1 MNSLYTVYHEKFIR
15 LKELYEKYGFETS
28 LNDIKKDIGDIQD
41 FKVTVPLVGGF
52 STGKSSLINALIGY
66 DLLSTDITP
75 ETAVPAEMSY
85 GTDSVTYCMKNG
97 ETQSDSLNTT
107 GEQIIP
113 HDASLVQYS
122 LNNDFFAQIPD
133 IRLVDMPGFDSGI
146 EIHNRAINDY
156 LPKSLAYIIA
166 IAADEGTV
174 RASILNFLTE
184 LQLNEMPVYVVITKA
199 DKYPENEIEEMITHI
214 RPLIEKKMNLH
225 DVKIAV
231 TSADDSNTEQI
242 EELLLDL
249 QAQSETIFQNVYNRK
264 LKYYTENLCSYLKKQ
279 ISAPD
284 TTLIQVQE
292 DKKLLEEKI
301 SEMQQQ
307 LKSEKDNFETYADQC
322 IDRIRNKVESELR
335 SSSSVL
341 ENILIQGGSI
351 QEKINFLVRNA
362 ITAGIREQ
370 LEPKLQ
376 KHITNI
382 AGLIQL
388 DEIRSNS
395 GAELL
400 DKNTLEDQKAKREA
414 LQAAVTPVT
423 TVIATLIGTLFSGPL
438 APVIG
443 GALGSIIGAFL
454 NSTINKKSQEQEEAQ
469 RREAASKRVNQVIN
483 EVLVTIKAQIEATV
497 YEMIGNVNAEI
508 DREVNIQIEMKKKEL
523 SDLEASLSD
532 SEQQQQ
538 EKIAAY
544 QADLAMIESIT
555 EEIA

>member
-231 TSADDSNTEQI
+231 TSADDSDTAQM
-242 EELLLDL
+242 EEILLDL
-249 QAQSETIFQNVYNRK
+249 QSQSETIFQTVYNRK
-264 LKYYTENLCSYLKKQ
+264 LKYYTDNLCSYLKKQ

-284 TTLIQVQE
+284 TTLLQVQE

-301 SEMQQQ
+301 IEMQQK
-307 LKSEKDNFETYADQC
+307 LESEKDNFAKCADQC
-322 IDRIRNKVESELR
+322 IDGIRNKVESELR

-351 QEKINFLVRNA
+351 QEKVNFLVRNA
-362 ITAGIREQ
+362 ITAGMKEM
-370 LEPKLQ
+370 LEPQ
-376 KHITNI
+376 MQRYVSNVSN
-382 AGLIQL
+382 LIQIGNIQNSQGEL
-388 DEIRSNS
+388 VSKEIL
-395 GAELL
+395 AENAAL
-400 DKNTLEDQKAKREA
+400 REGIQTA
-414 LQAAVTPVT
+414 LTPVTAAVTT
-423 TVIATLIGTLFSGPL
+423 
-438 APVIG
+438 
-443 GALGSIIGAFL
+443 ALGSMFGPIGLAIGAVIGIFIGL
-454 NSTINKKSQEQEEAQ
+454 KISKHSREKEEAQ
-469 RREAASKRVNQVIN
+469 LREAASQKVQQVIQEIMAN
-483 EVLVTIKAQIEATV
+483 IRTQIEASV
-497 YEMIGNVNAEI
+497 HDIIQKVNSEIDNAVNA
-508 DREVNIQIEMKKKEL
+508 QIEMKKKEL
-523 SDLEASLSD
+523 SDLEANLSQT
-532 SEQQQQ
+532 EQEQKS
-538 EKIAAY
+538 KIAMY
-544 QADLAMIESIT
+544 QTDLAVAESMLG
-555 EEIA
+555 